1 MHIDS
6 EVFVIFRLFFISVWL
21 VASLGASVERAY
33 AHVLNTE
40 STTTAGTTCTAKT
53 SGDSSN
59 HCANACVAGMEA
71 ALQAAAVFPTPDEP
85 QDAAVMPHAPVLTP
99 VATVELPPSR
109 AGPMASAGMQTHLD
123 LLATTRLL
131 I

>member
-1 MHIDS
+1 
-6 EVFVIFRLFFISVWL
+6 VFLRLFFISVWL

-33 AHVLNTE
+33 AHVLNSE
-40 STTTAGTTCTAKT
+40 NIAGTCAANSTA
-53 SGDSSN
+53 DSSN

-71 ALQAAAVFPTPDEP
+71 ALKATAVFPTPDEP
-85 QDAAVMPHAPVLTP
+85 QDAAVMPYLPIITL
-99 VATVELPPSR
+99 VAVVELPPSR
-109 AGPMASAGMQTHLD
+109 AGPEASVGMQTHLQ

>member
-33 AHVLNTE
+33 AHVLNSESNLTVAAACTTE
-40 STTTAGTTCTAKT
+40 K

-59 HCANACVAGMEA
+59 HCANVCVAGMEA
-71 ALQAAAVFPTPDEP
+71 SLQAAAVFPTPDEP
-85 QDAAVMPHAPVLTP
+85 QDAAVMPYLPVLTP
-99 VATVELPPSR
+99 VAVVELPPSR
-109 AGPMASAGMQTHLD
+109 AGPVASVGMQTHLQ

>member
-33 AHVLNTE
+33 AHVLNSE
-40 STTTAGTTCTAKT
+40 NTAVNVAACTANS
-53 SGDSSN
+53 SGDASD
-59 HCANACVAGMEA
+59 HCANVCVAGMEA

-85 QDAAVMPHAPVLTP
+85 QDAAVMPYLPLLTA
-99 VATVELPPSR
+99 VAVVQLPPSR
-109 AGPMASAGMQTHLD
+109 AGPVASVGMLTHLQ